1 MIQHIKDCYEQA
13 LKELEGVCN
22 VLYGGYY
29 EPKSERD
36 LQLGNEISVLIN
48 KHRQGGGGLND

>member
-1 MIQHIKDCYEQA
+1 MTQHIKDCYEQA
-13 LKELEGVCN
+13 LKELEGVCK

-36 LQLGNEISVLIN
+36 LQLGNEISDLIN
-48 KHRQGGGGLND
+48 KHRQWKPE

>member
-1 MIQHIKDCYEQA
+1 MTQHIKDCYEQA

-36 LQLGNEISVLIN
+36 LQLGNEISDLIN
-48 KHRQGGGGLND
+48 KHRQGKPK